1 MIDSVLDYWRLAKLG
16 WDGAVLGYTNHTI
29 EGRVFMWAF
38 KNTSV
43 GQWWQERVTASET
56 RMNERWT
63 ELKALGVTASK
74 VPELLWRMQVM
85 QHQLLDA
92 LEREDPST
100 FMAAAVMR
108 GMMIQFQGPL
118 GVLAAAAARGEP
130 PIDLDQ
136 FFDALMPV
144 MEHLLVMFL
153 DQVTPRNLGF
163 IAGMIAYEVLEGVAI
178 TAVTAG
184 AAAAPV
190 VMIKIPK
197 VLAKLKTV
205 SFIADN
211 AQLLSRLNKA
221 MDVVNGKYDNLV
233 EMLEKLRKVVEGPK
247 SVAASITRYV
257 DGGVF
262 TGNEAQLITLLREA
276 AENSPKGRSF
286 YKGLLE
292 RFDQFGDD
300 VGDVLKLV
308 NEDEWLALK
317 NMRNPDGSLRYGT
330 LKDSVQGFFDP
341 RTGEIFLRRSAGDQ
355 ILTHL
360 VHEGKHMLD
369 WRKLEWLSGR
379 MWNELSQ
386 AEKFIVE
393 LRAYR
398 VQRFL
403 GTSHYPFMSA
413 RALIN
418 HILKY
423 YGAIYHW

>member
-1 MIDSVLDYWRLAKLG
+1 MDYWRLAKLG

-163 IAGMIAYEVLEGVAI
+163 IAGMIAYEILEGVAI

-190 VMIKIPK
+190 VMVKVPK

-233 EMLEKLRKVVEGPK
+233 EMLEKLRKVVEIPK
-247 SVAASITRYV
+247 GKIGTVPRV
-257 DGGVF
+257 DPS
-262 TGNEAQLITLLREA
+262 TGKFQLADTLLGTTEQANRIGRA
-276 AENSPKGRSF
+276 IKKGDI
-286 YKGLLE
+286 GTNLLGDE
-292 RFDQFGDD
+292 LFAKAYRLYGGQGVADD
-300 VGDVLKLV
+300 VVAFAVG
-308 NEDEWLALK
+308 NQ
-317 NMRNPDGSLRYGT
+317 MY
-330 LKDSVQGFFDP
+330 
-341 RTGEIFLRRSAGDQ
+341 LRRGSESLASDA
-355 ILTHL
+355 
-360 VHEGKHMLD
+360 VHEGTHALD
-369 WRKLEWLSGR
+369 WLRGFPDVTDADILSLEKRAFFFERQFQRATTGTSEFSTIEEML
-379 MWNELSQ
+379 
-386 AEKFIVE
+386 KFIFE
-393 LRAYR
+393 N
-398 VQRFL
+398 
-403 GTSHYPFMSA
+403 YP
-413 RALIN
+413 
-418 HILKY
+418 
-423 YGAIYHW
+423 